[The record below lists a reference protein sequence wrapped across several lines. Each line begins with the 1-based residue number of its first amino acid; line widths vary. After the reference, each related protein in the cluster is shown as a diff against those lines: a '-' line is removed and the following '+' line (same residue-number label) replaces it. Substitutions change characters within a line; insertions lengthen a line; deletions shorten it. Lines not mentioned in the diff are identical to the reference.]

1 MQSKSPMKFRYLI
14 LFLIKSMIV
23 IFDVVSFL
31 LCLFRFYSYNTFE
44 DRGKVTFEG
53 RGNIVL
59 ALLYFSLLLTLMVT
73 YNCFR
78 IGKVRLK
85 DLSFSYFISLFLTN
99 FFTYFILSLIGKLM
113 LNPYPILVLT
123 LVQLLFGIL
132 VYVIAN
138 SLYSILFV
146 ARDALFICGN
156 SEYDVA
162 VLEKFKSEYRRF
174 DIRQVID
181 QNYDLDEIKRSA
193 MKYST
198 MVLGNIDAD
207 LKSDLIEFC
216 FVNKI
221 QLYIIP
227 SIDNIILQGAHYT
240 NIDDSL
246 LLFSRNQAL
255 SIEQRIIKRAI
266 DLLVSSLL
274 LIILSPLML
283 ITALAIKLYD
293 KGPVFF
299 KQKRY
304 TYSGKVF
311 TLIKFRSMI
320 VNAEENG
327 AQLTVNNDPRITP
340 IGKIIRMLRIDE
352 LPQLINIL
360 LGDMSLVGPRAERV
374 ENVDMYSNLMPEFR
388 YRLKVKAGLTG
399 YAQLY
404 GKYNTSFEDKARM
417 DIFYIVNYS
426 LLLDLK
432 LMFYTLKVLFSKD
445 STDGFSNNTLSDA
458 IHDRDTSKSEN
469 K

>member
-1 MQSKSPMKFRYLI
+1 MKFRYLI
-14 LFLIKSMIV
+14 LVLIKSMIV
-23 IFDVVSFL
+23 IVEVVRFV

-59 ALLYFSLLLTLMVT
+59 ALLYFSLLLKLMVT

-193 MKYST
+193 MK
-198 MVLGNIDAD
+198 IFD
-207 LKSDLIEFC
+207 
-216 FVNKI
+216 
-221 QLYIIP
+221 
-227 SIDNIILQGAHYT
+227 
-240 NIDDSL
+240 
-246 LLFSRNQAL
+246 
-255 SIEQRIIKRAI
+255 
-266 DLLVSSLL
+266 
-274 LIILSPLML
+274 
-283 ITALAIKLYD
+283 
-293 KGPVFF
+293 
-299 KQKRY
+299 
-304 TYSGKVF
+304 
-311 TLIKFRSMI
+311 
-320 VNAEENG
+320 NG
-327 AQLTVNNDPRITP
+327 AR
-340 IGKIIRMLRIDE
+340 K
-352 LPQLINIL
+352 
-360 LGDMSLVGPRAERV
+360 
-374 ENVDMYSNLMPEFR
+374 
-388 YRLKVKAGLTG
+388 
-399 YAQLY
+399 
-404 GKYNTSFEDKARM
+404 
-417 DIFYIVNYS
+417 
-426 LLLDLK
+426 
-432 LMFYTLKVLFSKD
+432 
-445 STDGFSNNTLSDA
+445 
-458 IHDRDTSKSEN
+458 H
-469 K
+469 